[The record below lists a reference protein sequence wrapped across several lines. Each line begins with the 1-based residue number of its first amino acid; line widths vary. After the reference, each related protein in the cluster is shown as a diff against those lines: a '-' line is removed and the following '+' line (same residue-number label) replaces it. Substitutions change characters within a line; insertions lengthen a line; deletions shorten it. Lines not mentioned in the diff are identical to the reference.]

1 MSVSSITRSI
11 MSGLSRDEIMAIG
24 ELLRLKKSTTIVSS
38 DTHSPLSLVDDDTSS
53 DDEDETDH
61 TNMSSLKHKHCRSN
75 HRQSTCRDDRCKGLK
90 RCHHECQGCPH
101 IPENKQK
108 EEQLKKEKNKEKA
121 EKALALKAQRIEKYG
136 KMLADAAAYKAK
148 WNL

>member
-1 MSVSSITRSI
+1 MSVASITRSI

-24 ELLRLKKSTTIVSS
+24 ELLRLKKSTTIVSP
-38 DTHSPLSLVDDDTSS
+38 DTHSPLVDDDTSS

-61 TNMSSLKHKHCRSN
+61 TQIMSSLKHAHCRSN
-75 HRQSTCRDDRCKGLK
+75 HRQSTCRDDRCKGRKL
-90 RCHHECQGCPH
+90 CHHECQGCPH

-108 EEQLKKEKNKEKA
+108 KEQLKKEKNKEKA